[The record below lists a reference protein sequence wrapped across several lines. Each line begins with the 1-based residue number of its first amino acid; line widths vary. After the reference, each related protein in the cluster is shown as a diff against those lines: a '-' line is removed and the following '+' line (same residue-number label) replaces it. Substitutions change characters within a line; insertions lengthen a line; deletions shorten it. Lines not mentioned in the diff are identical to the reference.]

1 MKESEFPSPWLSKDV
16 RLQRPKMWGRVG
28 SMSKLDDK
36 RVPISHYNDG
46 SVLSGGNVEAS
57 YLLDD

>member
-1 MKESEFPSPWLSKDV
+1 MKESEFPSPWLSKEV

-57 YLLDD
+57 